1 MNIAPRAFLG
11 FALIGALMLALGV
24 FALSQ
29 MSKIRTSGE
38 NIVENSVPSV
48 RALNEFTQLTLRLR
62 VLSYRL
68 LTNRE
73 ADTQQKTFDLFE
85 QRNQQIRTAQSN
97 YEKLISAPEERAAY
111 DQYVQLLNQ
120 YRQLEERMKTLSRN
134 NQVDELRTLLG
145 NDLQTNSEAV
155 NAVLARLTEINNL
168 QAEAFNKSAAQQY
181 STAFTWVVTML
192 IVATG
197 LTLLFAWL
205 LTNSITKPIANALDA
220 AEEIAKG
227 NLTRPITVDGSD
239 EAGRLLRAMATMQDK
254 LRDTLQRISGSA
266 TQLASAA
273 EELNSVTDESARG
286 LTQQNNEIEQA
297 ATAVNEMTSAV
308 EEVARNAVSTSEASR
323 NATTSAGDG
332 RDLVQETVGAIERMS
347 ADVQSTATLIGN
359 LADESRDIG
368 KVLDVIRGL
377 ADQTNLLALNAAIEA
392 ARAGEAGRGFAVVA
406 DEVRA
411 LAHRTQ
417 QSTSEIERM
426 IGSIQ
431 SGTEQAAT
439 AVNEMTSAVEE
450 VARNAVST
458 SEASRNATTSAGDG
472 RDLVQETVGAIER
485 MSADVQS
492 TASLIG
498 NLANESRDIGKVLD
512 VIRGLAD
519 QTNLLAL
526 NAAIEAARAGEAG
539 RGFAVVAD
547 EVRALAHRTQQS
559 TSEIERMIGSIQS
572 GTEQAVDSMRNSTER
587 AESTLNIARGAGMSL
602 DTINSAIV
610 EINERNLVI
619 ASAAEEQA
627 QVAREVDRNLVN
639 IRDLSVQSATGANQ
653 TSAASAELSRL
664 AVDLNSMVGR
674 FSL

>member
-1 MNIAPRAFLG
+1 MSLRNMNIAPRAFLG

-29 MSKIRTSGE
+29 MSKIRASGE
-38 NIVENSVPSV
+38 NIAQNSVPSIK
-48 RALNEFTQLTLRLR
+48 ALNDVTQLTLRLR

-68 LTNRE
+68 LINRE
-73 ADTQQKTFDLFE
+73 ADTQQKTLDLFE
-85 QRNQQIRTAQSN
+85 QRNQQVRAAQMS
-97 YEKLISAPEERAAY
+97 YEKLISAPEERSAY
-111 DQYVQLLNQ
+111 EQLTQLLNQ

-134 NQVDELRTLLG
+134 NQLNELQALL
-145 NDLQTNSEAV
+145 NAELTSNSDAI
-155 NAVLARLTEINNL
+155 NAALARLSDINNQ
-168 QAEAFNKSAAQQY
+168 QAEAFNKNAAQQY
-181 STAFTWVVTML
+181 STAFIWVVTL
-192 IVATG
+192 LAIATG

-239 EAGRLLRAMATMQDK
+239 EAGRLLRAMSTMQEK
-254 LRDTLQRISGSA
+254 LRHTLQRISGSA

-308 EEVARNAVSTSEASR
+308 EEVARNAVSTSEASKH
-323 NATTSAGDG
+323 ATTSAGDG

-431 SGTEQAAT
+431 SGTEQA
-439 AVNEMTSAVEE
+439 
-450 VARNAVST
+450 
-458 SEASRNATTSAGDG
+458 
-472 RDLVQETVGAIER
+472 
-485 MSADVQS
+485 
-492 TASLIG
+492 
-498 NLANESRDIGKVLD
+498 
-512 VIRGLAD
+512 
-519 QTNLLAL
+519 
-526 NAAIEAARAGEAG
+526 
-539 RGFAVVAD
+539 
-547 EVRALAHRTQQS
+547 
-559 TSEIERMIGSIQS
+559 
-572 GTEQAVDSMRNSTER
+572 VDSMRNSTER

-602 DTINSAIV
+602 DTINTAIV

-639 IRDLSVQSATGANQ
+639 IRDLSVQTATGANQ

>member
-1 MNIAPRAFLG
+1 MSLRNMNIAPRAFLG
-11 FALIGALMLALGV
+11 FALIGSLMLVLGV
-24 FALSQ
+24 FALNQ
-29 MSKIRTSGE
+29 MSKIRGAAEEITS
-38 NIVENSVPSV
+38 NSVPSIKS
-48 RALNEFTQLTLRLR
+48 LDEFTQLTLRLR

-68 LTNRE
+68 LVNRE
-73 ADTQQKTFDLFE
+73 PDVQQKTMDLLE
-85 QRNQQIRTAQSN
+85 TRNQQIRAAQAV
-97 YEKLISAPEERAAY
+97 YEKLIASPQERAAY
-111 DQYVQLLNQ
+111 DQYVQLLGQ
-120 YRQLEERMKTLSRN
+120 YRQIEDRMKSLSRN
-134 NQVDELRTLLG
+134 NQVDELRTLV
-145 NDLQTNSEAV
+145 NTDLLNNSEAI
-155 NAVLARLTEINNL
+155 NTVLNRLLEINTQQTLDTNQ
-168 QAEAFNKSAAQQY
+168 QAAEEYSSAFNL
-181 STAFTWVVTML
+181 TVTL
-192 IVATG
+192 LVIATG

-205 LTNSITKPIANALDA
+205 LTNSITKPIANALSA
-220 AEEIAKG
+220 AEEIAEG
-227 NLTRPITVDGSD
+227 NLTRPIMVDGED
-239 EAGRLLRAMATMQDK
+239 EAGRLLAAMAKMQEK

-308 EEVARNAVSTSEASR
+308 EEVARNAVSTSEASK

-332 RDLVQETVGAIERMS
+332 RDLVQETVSAIERMS
-347 ADVQSTATLIGN
+347 ADVQSTATLIG
-359 LADESRDIG
+359 D
-368 KVLDVIRGL
+368 
-377 ADQTNLLALNAAIEA
+377 
-392 ARAGEAGRGFAVVA
+392 
-406 DEVRA
+406 
-411 LAHRTQ
+411 
-417 QSTSEIERM
+417 
-426 IGSIQ
+426 
-431 SGTEQAAT
+431 
-439 AVNEMTSAVEE
+439 
-450 VARNAVST
+450 
-458 SEASRNATTSAGDG
+458 
-472 RDLVQETVGAIER
+472 
-485 MSADVQS
+485 
-492 TASLIG
+492 
-498 NLANESRDIGKVLD
+498 LANESRDIGKVLD

-572 GTEQAVDSMRNSTER
+572 GTEHAVDSMRNSTER

-653 TSAASAELSRL
+653 TSAASNELSRL
-664 AVDLNSMVGR
+664 ALDLNNMVGR